1 LDFRE
6 KIVLAAR
13 VIATIDNPADIC
25 AISARPYGQRAVLK
39 FAAHTGAVA
48 IAGRFT
54 PGNFTNYITRSFK
67 EPRLIIVTDPRTDS
81 QAIKEASYVNIP
93 VIALCDTDSPTDYVD
108 VAIPANNKGRL
119 SIGLV
124 WWMLAREVLRLR
136 GTIASRD
143 AEWDVMVDLY
153 FYRDTEA
160 EEQKDQAIEEK
171 AAGADEATAA
181 GAGYGG
187 DDWAVAGGPGAAFA
201 SGAATASGAAAA
213 PGASSW
219 DDGGGEWAAAGNTE
233 GAAEGWAAATE
244 ADPNATSSW

>member
-1 LDFRE
+1 M
-6 KIVLAAR
+6 
-13 VIATIDNPADIC
+13 
-25 AISARPYGQRAVLK
+25 
-39 FAAHTGAVA
+39 
-48 IAGRFT
+48 
-54 PGNFTNYITRSFK
+54 
-67 EPRLIIVTDPRTDS
+67 
-81 QAIKEASYVNIP
+81 NIP

-171 AAGADEATAA
+171 AAGADEPTAT
-181 GAGYGG
+181 GGTYGG

-201 SGAATASGAAAA
+201 SGAAATTGAAAA

-219 DDGGGEWAAAGNTE
+219 DDAGGEWAAAGNTE
-233 GAAEGWAAATE
+233 AAAEGWAAATE